1 MFENVKKY
9 IELNRKDNEELTKL
23 LLNNE
28 YAGII
33 IKILTK
39 RQVKNNG
46 DVIKYLRFSDEKF
59 IDILSSND
67 ISDNVK
73 LFLVKNFRFITTS
86 VFEKLVNLDNL
97 SSEIKLELV
106 YKTTVS
112 NYGLINLFPK
122 DLLEDF
128 TKKYI
133 RLDTVK
139 YYFDSIYKNK
149 INKEYSKYIKNNYT
163 DLYIKAIKYYG
174 KSTFF
179 DAWLVNTSYELY
191 LDHLKYLNIK
201 EKDISKYLTK
211 KNIIDYLK
219 NYESIDLFI
228 KNDLNRYALDFI
240 KEVVKELDEKDIN
253 YVLHQSNDDYIF
265 NLIRNN
271 NYETLLNSI
280 KDLSPD
286 DIDSIFKYSYYTHEY
301 REIVLKV
308 REKDIIN
315 IYKNTSLIDFL
326 TNYYYYK
333 KEPEFVKLIIRNKL
347 QDEKTINFINA
358 HDDKSYIDLIF
369 EVKENYLKSI
379 IENLNLNE
387 YNPNLNIPFNKLSKK
402 NAKRLI
408 DLNKDIF
415 DKKIK
420 NLDKES
426 LLDVIEKVKVN
437 KRTSFMV
444 KYVVDLLYVEE
455 VDEEI
460 VYNLILNNDTNL
472 VINNYEKFKIYLND
486 IIDINLIYQYAL
498 GSEKE
503 TKWFSKLISIINY
516 DKDTFIKT
524 YNFIKTNFYSE
535 YNDAN
540 KVRIFIESID
550 HYIKYKNLFKEID
563 NFTEEDIF
571 SINLLINNKL
581 RYFGDVTSLET
592 LRKVKRCAFEYYR
605 DRLDKSNNISELTF
619 VLKEL
624 IVDNDNFIEVLKTVG
639 NIEELKLLEVKNSN
653 NKVLVDLIEEVISLL
668 TIRINFSSDED
679 VLKYVLTELLSEEDN
694 IIKETFNNSNSIHE
708 KIRRIYELDSQNNL
722 TKISDGKSLINKE
735 LTDKYGVTTYDFSK
749 SNYCLYAHVLSHR
762 ETLEEVIY
770 GSSSGSKN
778 YISMSPVSYMGQKYY
793 YSHNNNIFAYDTI
806 LDGSFVCSSLQNMGT
821 NGYLNKN
828 SYMNN
833 NIMHRNQKGILDTSA
848 VKDNNAEALFYREGL
863 IPKAL
868 ILVSGKEPTEEEL
881 DIARKYNLSFV
892 ITQEASK
899 CIEKP
904 EMVFKRETIESTAIK
919 ANELRELRQKLS
931 VMINKKDKDLTGRR
945 IGILTDPHGLLE
957 PTLASLVDMKLNGIN
972 EIYSLGDNITVGP
985 SSKEVLELLH
995 EYNVKSISG
1004 NSEYYYTLGYE
1015 PFVYL
1020 DKSRIENLDWT
1031 YEQIKDYVSYLK
1043 ELKSSLELNVGNKKI
1058 SLVHFLNDIRWDY
1071 RVHSTWTYQEQS
1083 EEERYKQFLYTNS
1096 PKYNEDL
1103 YKFLNKYGLDNPKSK
1118 GFVSS
1123 KIDPLLSGKLITDY
1137 DYIFEGHTHFET
1149 IDKVDKTHIYTV
1161 PSVSMSKNA
1170 VYYIIEELT
1179 NGEINIKKREVPF
1192 SHKSMMSS
1200 IYASNM
1206 PSNEKVL
1213 SFVNK

>member
-1 MFENVKKY
+1 MFESVKKH
-9 IELNRKDNEELTKL
+9 IELNKKGNSELIEL
-23 LLNNE
+23 LLDNRE
-28 YAGII
+28 TDII
-33 IKILTK
+33 IKILSK
-39 RQVKNNG
+39 REEKKYENVKQ
-46 DVIKYLRFSDEKF
+46 YLRFTDEKF
-59 IDILSSND
+59 IEIISSNNLGN
-67 ISDNVK
+67 NVK
-73 LFLVKNFRFITTS
+73 LFLVKNFHFINDNIY
-86 VFEKLVNLDNL
+86 EKLVNLDNI
-97 SSEIKLELV
+97 SNEVKLELSS
-106 YKTTVS
+106 KAMS
-112 NYGLINLFPK
+112 RNYELINLCPK
-122 DLLEDF
+122 SLFDDY
-128 TKKYI
+128 TKKFI

-139 YYFDSIYKNK
+139 FYFDRIYKNE
-149 INKEYSKYIKNNYT
+149 INKEYSKYIKDNYS

-174 KSTFF
+174 KTSLF
-179 DAWLVNTSYELY
+179 DLWIINSSYELY

-240 KEVVKELDEKDIN
+240 KEVVKELEKKDIN

-280 KDLSPD
+280 KDLSLD

-358 HDDKSYIDLIF
+358 HDDKNYIGLIL
-369 EVKENYLKSI
+369 EVKENYLRSI
-379 IENLNLNE
+379 IENLDLTT
-387 YNPNLNIPFNKLSKK
+387 YNPNLNIPFNKLSKR
-402 NAKRLI
+402 NAKKVI

-415 DKKIK
+415 DTKIK
-420 NLDKES
+420 NLSKEN
-426 LLDVIEKVKVN
+426 LLEVVEKVKVN

-444 KYVVDLLYVEE
+444 KYAIDLLYVEE

-472 VINNYEKFKIYLND
+472 VLNNYEKFKVYLND
-486 IIDINLIYQYAL
+486 IFDINLIYQYGL

-503 TKWFSKLISIINY
+503 TKWFSKLINIIDY
-516 DKDTFIKT
+516 EKEDFIKT
-524 YNFIKTNFYSE
+524 YNYIKTNYYSE
-535 YNDAN
+535 YNDAD
-540 KVRIFIESID
+540 KVRIFIESIN
-550 HYIKYKNLFKEID
+550 HFTKYKSLFKEID
-563 NFTEEDIF
+563 SFTLEDRY

-581 RYFGDVTSLET
+581 RYYGDVTSLNS
-592 LRKVKRCAFEYYR
+592 LRKAKISAFDYYR
-605 DRLDKSNNISELTF
+605 NVLDKSNNILELTF

-624 IVDNDNFIEVLKTVG
+624 MVDNDNFMEVLRTIG
-639 NIEELKLLEVKNSN
+639 NTDELKLLEIKNSN
-653 NKVLVDLIEEVISLL
+653 NKELIDLIEEVISLL
-668 TIRINFSSDED
+668 TIRINFSNDEE
-679 VLKYVLTELLSEEDN
+679 VLKYILKELLSSENN

-722 TKISDGKSLINKE
+722 TKISDAKSLINNE
-735 LTDKYGVTTYDFSK
+735 LTNKYGVTTYDFSK
-749 SNYCLYAHVLSHR
+749 SNYCLYAHVLSSR

-770 GSSSGSKN
+770 GNSSGSKN

-793 YSHNNNIFAYDTI
+793 YSHNKNIFAYDTI
-806 LDGSFVCSSLQNMGT
+806 LDGSFVCSSLDNMGT

-828 SYMNN
+828 AYMNN
-833 NIMHRNQKGILDTSA
+833 GIIHRNQKGIMDTSA

-863 IPKAL
+863 TPKAL
-868 ILVSGKEPTEEEL
+868 ILVGGKEPTEEEL

-904 EMVFKRETIESTAIK
+904 KEIFKKEIIESTTIK
-919 ANELRELRQKLS
+919 TSELRELRKKLS
-931 VMINKKDKDLTGRR
+931 IMINKKDKNLTGRR

-985 SSKEVLELLH
+985 NSKEVLQLLN
-995 EYNVKSISG
+995 EYEVKSVSG

-1015 PFVYL
+1015 PFSYL
-1020 DKSRIENLDWT
+1020 DKSRQENLDWT
-1031 YEQIKDYVSYLK
+1031 YEQIKDFISYLK

-1071 RVHSTWTYQEQS
+1071 RDHSTWTYQEQS
-1083 EEERYKQFLYTNS
+1083 EEERFKQFLYTNS

-1103 YKFLNKYGLDNPKSK
+1103 DRFLNKYGLDNPISK
-1118 GFVSS
+1118 GFISS

-1149 IDKVDKTHIYTV
+1149 FDKVNETQIYTV
-1161 PSVSMSKNA
+1161 PSISMSKNA
-1170 VYYIIEELT
+1170 VYYIIEEHT
-1179 NGEINIKKREVPF
+1179 NGEIDIKKREVAF
-1192 SHKSMMSS
+1192 SQKSMMSS
-1200 IYASNM
+1200 IYSSNM

-1213 SFVNK
+1213 RFVAK